1 MWRSVGCLVLLL
13 AKTSAATAAP
23 SSFTCDTPRGKRVEL
38 GASGTGNDV
47 QWIED
52 DLETV
57 RPAVVID
64 GETFTVTW
72 GTSVPAE
79 GKPAK
84 LTTYVFAAAHR
95 TAASIFATRIDES
108 TAEIFRFYF
117 ASKSLYKL
125 TSRLE
130 GPSFEAKSD
139 PKSNPKP
146 DAKTDAKPAPFV
158 ATYLATCREQ

>member
-1 MWRSVGCLVLLL
+1 MTRTSPAAEGRGNVEVGRLRLVVL
-13 AKTSAATAAP
+13 TTIDAAIAEP
-23 SSFTCDTPRGKRVEL
+23 VRFSCDTPRGKRVEL
-38 GASGTGNDV
+38 GGSGKGSDAE
-47 QWIED
+47 WIED

-72 GTSVPAE
+72 GTSIATE
-79 GKPAK
+79 GKPPK

-95 TAASIFATRIDES
+95 TAASIFATRVDES
-108 TAEIFRFYF
+108 TAEIYRFYF
-117 ASKSLYKL
+117 GSKSLYKL

-130 GPSFEAKSD
+130 IPSSD
-139 PKSNPKP
+139 SK
-146 DAKTDAKPAPFV
+146 ATPFV

>member
-1 MWRSVGCLVLLL
+1 MWRMVGCLLLFL
-13 AKTSAATAAP
+13 ATASAAIAEP
-23 SSFTCDTPRGKRVEL
+23 SRFTCDAPQGKRVEP
-38 GASGTGNDV
+38 GTSGKGNDV
-47 QWIED
+47 QWTED
-52 DLETV
+52 DLATV

-72 GTSVPAE
+72 GTSVAAE

-95 TAASIFATRIDES
+95 TAASIFATRVDES

-117 ASKSLYKL
+117 GSKTLYKL
-125 TSRLE
+125 TSRLG
-130 GPSFEAKSD
+130 GPSSD
-139 PKSNPKP
+139 SK
-146 DAKTDAKPAPFV
+146 AMPFV

>member
-1 MWRSVGCLVLLL
+1 MWRSIGCLVLLL
-13 AKTSAATAAP
+13 ATTSAAMAAP
-23 SSFTCDTPRGKRVEL
+23 SRFTCDTPRGKRVEP
-38 GASGTGNDV
+38 GASGKGNDV

-72 GTSVPAE
+72 GTSVAAE
-79 GKPAK
+79 GKGAK

-95 TAASIFATRIDES
+95 TAASIFATRVDES

-117 ASKSLYKL
+117 GSKALYKM

-130 GPSFEAKSD
+130 GPSPD
-139 PKSNPKP
+139 PK
-146 DAKTDAKPAPFV
+146 AAPFV

>member
-13 AKTSAATAAP
+13 ATTSAAPAA
-23 SSFTCDTPRGKRVEL
+23 SSRFTCDTPRGKRVEP
-38 GASGTGNDV
+38 GASGNTI

-72 GTSVPAE
+72 GTSVAAE

-95 TAASIFATRIDES
+95 TASSIFATRVDES
-108 TAEIFRFYF
+108 TAEIYRFYF
-117 ASKSLYKL
+117 GSKSLYKL

-130 GPSFEAKSD
+130 APSSD
-139 PKSNPKP
+139 SK
-146 DAKTDAKPAPFV
+146 ATPFV
-158 ATYLATCREQ
+158 AAYLASCREQ

>member
-1 MWRSVGCLVLLL
+1 MWRSVSCLVLLL
-13 AKTSAATAAP
+13 ATTSAAMAAP
-23 SSFTCDTPRGKRVEL
+23 SRFTCDTPRGKRVEL
-38 GASGTGNDV
+38 GASGKGNDV

-52 DLETV
+52 GLETV

-72 GTSVPAE
+72 GTSVAAE
-79 GKPAK
+79 GMGAK

-95 TAASIFATRIDES
+95 TAASIFATRVDES

-117 ASKSLYKL
+117 GTKSLYKL
-125 TSRLE
+125 TSRLDAPASE
-130 GPSFEAKSD
+130 TKSD
-139 PKSNPKP
+139 
-146 DAKTDAKPAPFV
+146 AKVDTKADTKAARFV

>member
-1 MWRSVGCLVLLL
+1 MWRPVGCLLLLL
-13 AKTSAATAAP
+13 ATTCAAIAQP
-23 SSFTCDTPRGKRVEL
+23 SRFSCDTPRGKRVEL
-38 GASGTGNDV
+38 GASGKGNDV

-72 GTSVPAE
+72 GTSVAAE
-79 GKPAK
+79 GRGAK

-95 TAASIFATRIDES
+95 TATSIFATRVDES

-117 ASKSLYKL
+117 GSKSLYKL

-130 GPSFEAKSD
+130 AAS
-139 PKSNPKP
+139 P
-146 DAKTDAKPAPFV
+146 DAKAAPFV
-158 ATYLATCREQ
+158 ATYLAACREQ

>member
-1 MWRSVGCLVLLL
+1 MYRPVGCLLLLL
-13 AKTSAATAAP
+13 ATTGAAVAEP
-23 SSFTCDTPRGKRVEL
+23 SRFTCDTPRGKRVEL
-38 GASGTGNDV
+38 GPSDKGSEV
-47 QWIED
+47 RWIDD

-72 GTSVPAE
+72 GTSVAAD
-79 GKPAK
+79 GRGAK

-95 TAASIFATRIDES
+95 TAASIFATRVDES

-130 GPSFEAKSD
+130 APSS
-139 PKSNPKP
+139 
-146 DAKTDAKPAPFV
+146 DAKAAPFV